1 MRRTCHLRSGL
12 FTIASAWAV
21 VGFAAPDV
29 WDRAVFERSVLL
41 MPQQQRPLLP
51 GGLQTLEREAKRKI
65 TPAEKELFA
74 RLYDGAWRRHA
85 DEWISFE
92 IPDSPLLKLGVIT
105 PESRQRIRIVGDAM
119 STTDRGFT
127 RAYRLTVNKQPYGVI
142 LLGEADWF
150 DDGICFCGPIV
161 LKRQLI
167 QDGTL
172 LEFSLLPE
180 GQVKKVQAL
189 GAKHR
194 AVLFEWTHSALTPA
208 AYQRIGASIRLAQ
221 PATRTRDEWIEITRQ
236 KRPDDLTALIGWLD
250 PGTPEADIT
259 RLLGAPSRRQN
270 DQLVY
275 EKEEWQDDGSG
286 ERQTE
291 TIPLKDGQFLTLPAD
306 YARSKALPPRQGSL
320 AWACELVHVEDHN
333 QKAPKLD
340 PAAVKLAF
348 EQFKQQAVSTQ
359 DANAWNRWCMVIYQL
374 AKRDQWDVAVLPIV
388 RRRFLDSA
396 LYQHYSAWIIHEY
409 KAEGRESLFRQR
421 LELVLNE
428 YAKPRDRQQTDAN
441 EAWNLLHFMEL
452 KEQASLDLLRRALN
466 HPHDTIRSSAYG
478 SGEALPASEARQA
491 ARHAIETE
499 DNDHGLIM
507 ATYLI
512 RDVGTAEDVAWFTA
526 AKPRFKTKEQLKRWQ
541 EALED
546 MQKRP
551 AAKP

>member
-1 MRRTCHLRSGL
+1 M
-12 FTIASAWAV
+12 
-21 VGFAAPDV
+21 
-29 WDRAVFERSVLL
+29 
-41 MPQQQRPLLP
+41 
-51 GGLQTLEREAKRKI
+51 QTLEREAKRKI
-65 TPAEKELFA
+65 TPEEKELFA
-74 RLYDGAWRRHA
+74 RLDDGAWRRHA

-92 IPDSPLLKLGVIT
+92 IPDSPLLKLDVIT
-105 PESRQRIRIVGDAM
+105 PDSRQRIRIVGDAM

-127 RAYRLTVNKQPYGVI
+127 RAYRLTVNNQPYGVI

-161 LKRQLI
+161 LKRLLI

-194 AVLFEWTHSALTPA
+194 AVLFEWTHSAITPA

-221 PATRTRDEWIEITRQ
+221 PTTRTRDEWIELTRQ
-236 KRPDDLTALIGWLD
+236 TRPDDLTALIGWLD
-250 PGTPEADIT
+250 PGTPEADVT
-259 RLLGAPSRRQN
+259 RLLGAPTRRQN

-286 ERQTE
+286 ERQTV
-291 TIPLKDGQFLTLPAD
+291 TIPLKDKQFGSLSANFEAYQKLAP
-306 YARSKALPPRQGSL
+306 KPNSL
-320 AWACELVHVEDHN
+320 AWA
-333 QKAPKLD
+333 QKLLTPAKDNEKAVVTPSQAQQVIKL
-340 PAAVKLAF
+340 
-348 EQFKQQAVSTQ
+348 FKQQAPATQ
-359 DANAWNRWCMVIYQL
+359 NSGHWNAWCQL
-374 AKRDQWDVAVLPIV
+374 AHDLAELGHHDAAVPAIV
-388 RRRFLDSA
+388 QSRFLDHE
-396 LYQHYSAWIIHEY
+396 LDQHYAGWVLRDYRGPQTE
-409 KAEGRESLFRQR
+409 ALFRQR
-421 LELVLNE
+421 LEIVLQDSADE
-428 YAKPRDRQQTDAN
+428 KPGSRNDPHET
-441 EAWNLLHFMEL
+441 WNLLVFMEL
-452 KEQASLDLLRRALN
+452 KEQASLDLLRRALK
-466 HPHDTIRSSAYG
+466 HPHATVRSSAYG
-478 SGEALPASEARQA
+478 SGESLPASEARQA

-512 RDVGTAEDVAWFTA
+512 RDVGTTEDVAWFTA

-541 EALED
+541 EAMKD